1 MRTDLYETLIKL
13 SETYPERREEN
24 AIEYLEKYL
33 LDFTAT
39 AKGAKNCSFSIVSES
54 SPIRKGPDTDAI
66 YSDDMYTPNGYP
78 VYAKDLEKLVTFYSE
93 LKLKKEKNYR
103 GEIIIISWE

>member
-1 MRTDLYETLIKL
+1 M
-13 SETYPERREEN
+13 EN
-24 AIEYLEKYL
+24 INYCVILKHFILLNLHKFRILASILVYL
-33 LDFTAT
+33 LDFAAT

-93 LKLKKEKNYR
+93 LKLKKEKNT
-103 GEIIIISWE
+103 GGKLS